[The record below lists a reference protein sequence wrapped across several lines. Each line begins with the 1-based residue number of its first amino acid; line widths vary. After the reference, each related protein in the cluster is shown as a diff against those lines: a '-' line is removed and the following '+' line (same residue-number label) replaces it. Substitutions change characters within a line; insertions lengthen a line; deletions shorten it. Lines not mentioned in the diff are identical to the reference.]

1 MVVTGATVKNYRER
15 MSAINKAAAEAVQQY
30 LAAHNFDID
39 DAFIDFA
46 HSLTTLYGEAASA
59 LACQMYDELHEYW
72 KATKGI
78 QKRIYPAEPAPV
90 PTRSQ
95 VEKSVYGTLKVSS
108 EQIAGAVQRL
118 VKQTAEDT
126 TLKNAIRDGAEW
138 AWIPAGDTC
147 AFCIMLGSRGWQ
159 KQSKKAMKNGH
170 AQHIHANCDCTYAV
184 RFSSDME
191 VEGYDPEA
199 YYRLYKDGANAPYIN
214 EDIDHPQ
221 PKQQSKRNLNGLR
234 RMMSDDKKIGKYL
247 QDITVD

>member
-1 MVVTGATVKNYRER
+1 MVVTGKSVQVYRDA
-15 MSAINKAAAEAVQQY
+15 MSKISQGAASALIQY
-30 LAAHNFDID
+30 LWDHNYEID

-46 HSLTTLYGEAASA
+46 HSISTTYGEAAGE
-59 LACQMYDELHEYW
+59 LACQMYDFLHEYW
-72 KATKGI
+72 KEVKATG
-78 QKRIYPAEPAPV
+78 KRIMPAEPAVV
-90 PTRSQ
+90 PTRS
-95 VEKSVYGTLKVSS
+95 EIENAVYGTMKTSS
-108 EQIAGAVQRL
+108 KEIPGAVTRL
-118 VKQTAEDT
+118 IKRTAEDT

-159 KQSKKAMKNGH
+159 KQSKKALKNGH

-247 QDITVD
+247 QDISVD

>member
-1 MVVTGATVKNYRER
+1 

-72 KATKGI
+72 KASKGI

-147 AFCIMLGSRGWQ
+147 AFCIMLGSNGWQ
-159 KQSKKAMKNGH
+159 KQSKKSLKNGH

-184 RFSSDME
+184 RFSPDME
-191 VEGYDPEA
+191 VEGYDPKA
-199 YYRLYKDGANAPYIN
+199 YKDLYKAGADAPYKN

-247 QDITVD
+247 QDISVD